1 MGTSLTAVR
10 GFVAG
15 ALSVITVMAAA
26 WWLTRAAG
34 YIPATANPLWSWAP
48 PVPPF
53 GVPRVINLA
62 FWGGVWGLVLAILF
76 RGLSGARYWLAWI
89 IAGAIAVAATA
100 IFIVP
105 TIKGEAIRALTTES
119 LLRSAFLNGM
129 FGLGTGLWNMILGG
143 TRRDDPLPSMATR
156 AGRRME

>member
-1 MGTSLTAVR
+1 MNTPMTAVK
-10 GFVAG
+10 GFIAG

-34 YIPATANPLWSWAP
+34 YIPATANPLWSWTPA
-48 PVPPF
+48 VAPF

-62 FWGGVWGLVLAILF
+62 FWGGMWGLVLALIF
-76 RGLSGARYWLAWI
+76 RSLTGAGYWLAWI
-89 IAGAIAVAATA
+89 LAGIIAVAGTA

-129 FGLGTGLWNMILGG
+129 FGFGAALWFMILGG
-143 TRRDDPLPSMATR
+143 TRREPEPSMATR
-156 AGRRME
+156 AGRRAQ